1 MCVCVCVC
9 VCRYYLRLYESVF
22 TGSDLV
28 DWLLDRQLAETRE
41 DAVQYG
47 QSLMFGRVIAHVVD
61 EHYFHDEPYFYKF
74 LV

>member
-1 MCVCVCVC
+1 MD
-9 VCRYYLRLYESVF
+9 RYLLRVYESVF

-28 DWLLDRQLAETRE
+28 DWLLEKNVVKTRE

-47 QSLMFGRVIAHVVD
+47 YSLLQGRVLAHVSE
-61 EHYFHDEPYFYKF
+61 EHYFHDEPYFYRF